1 MSSNYGL
8 ILVVLTFVSG
18 IIWLIDIFT
27 TGKTRKAAL
36 AKLYEQ
42 DKNPNEETIKAVSRE
57 PIHVDYAK
65 SFFPILL
72 FIVVLRSFL
81 YEPFQIP
88 SASMK
93 PTLVEGD
100 FILVNKF
107 NYGLRLP
114 VTSKKVVEIDSPQRG
129 DVAVFRAPHTGEDYI
144 KRIVGLPGDTVYY
157 TSNKEL
163 HILPFCQPELAPQ
176 DCPKR
181 YRVNRTL
188 VSTEKYLDINP
199 STGAVRENDHFSEKL
214 GEREH
219 EILINPRAPEER
231 KYYIGYYKGPAPAV
245 KFYRDGSSLPIKA
258 YEYKVPE
265 KSYFVMGDNRDNSED
280 GRYWPKTN
288 FVPEENLVGQAV
300 YVWLHLDFGLKS
312 RWFSWVPTNI
322 EFGRVGE
329 IK

>member
-27 TGKTRKAAL
+27 AGKQRKIAL

-42 DKNPNEETIKAVSRE
+42 DSNPAEEVIEAVSRE

-65 SFFPILL
+65 SFFPILF
-72 FIVVLRSFL
+72 FIVILRSFL

-93 PTLVEGD
+93 PTLTEGD

-114 VTSKKVVEIDSPQRG
+114 VTSQKVIEVGGPERG

-144 KRIVGLPGDTVYY
+144 KRVVGLPGDTVYF
-157 TSNKEL
+157 TMSKEL
-163 HILPFCQPELAPQ
+163 YIKPYCSQEVSQ
-176 DCPKR
+176 RDCPKM
-181 YRVNRTL
+181 YRVERSL
-188 VSTEKYLDINP
+188 VSTEKYVDRNP
-199 STGAVRENDHFSEKL
+199 NDGSEKLNDHFTEVL
-214 GEREH
+214 GDSKH
-219 EILINPRAPEER
+219 EILVNPMVREGR
-231 KYYIGYYKGPAPAV
+231 KFYRGPAPVV
-245 KFYRDGSSLPIKA
+245 KFYRDEKSSPVPAHK
-258 YEYKVPE
+258 YEVPLN
-265 KSYFVMGDNRDNSED
+265 SYFVMGDNRDNSED
-280 GRYWPKTN
+280 GRYWPGTN

-300 YVWLHLDFGLKS
+300 SIWLHLDFGIK
-312 RWFSWVPTNI
+312 RKGFTWVPTNI
-322 EFGRVGE
+322 DLGRVGE

>member
-18 IIWLIDIFT
+18 IIWLIDVFT
-27 TGKTRKAAL
+27 TGKQRKAAV

-42 DKNPNEETIKAVSRE
+42 EKEPSEEALRAVSRE
-57 PIHVDYAK
+57 PIYVDYAK

-72 FIVVLRSFL
+72 FIVVLRSFF

-93 PTLVEGD
+93 PTLTEGD
-100 FILVNKF
+100 FILVNKY

-114 VTSKKVVEIDSPQRG
+114 VTSQKVVNVGNPQRG

-144 KRIVGLPGDTVYY
+144 KRIVGLPGDTVFY
-157 TSNKEL
+157 TANKDL
-163 HILPFCQPELAPQ
+163 YIQPYCQPEVAKEN
-176 DCPKR
+176 CPKR
-181 YRVNRTL
+181 YRVNRAL
-188 VSTEKYLDINP
+188 VSTKKYLDISPENG
-199 STGAVRENDHFSEKL
+199 SIRENDHYSEVL
-214 GEREH
+214 GDNKH
-219 EILINPRAPEER
+219 EILINPFISENK
-231 KYYIGYYKGPAPAV
+231 KYFGGFYKGPAPTV
-245 KFYRDGSSLPIKA
+245 KFYREGSSLPIRAHK
-258 YEYKVPE
+258 YKVPDR
-265 KSYFVMGDNRDNSED
+265 SYFVMGDNRDNSED

-300 YVWLHLDFGLKS
+300 YVWLHLDFGLKGNLLGK
-312 RWFSWVPTNI
+312 VPTDVD
-322 EFGRVGE
+322 FGRVGE